1 MVDVDVTATVDM
13 GEVIDVLLVE
23 LVEDNE
29 VTLAK

>member
-1 MVDVDVTATVDM
+1 VVDVDVTAAVDM

-23 LVEDNE
+23 LVEDND